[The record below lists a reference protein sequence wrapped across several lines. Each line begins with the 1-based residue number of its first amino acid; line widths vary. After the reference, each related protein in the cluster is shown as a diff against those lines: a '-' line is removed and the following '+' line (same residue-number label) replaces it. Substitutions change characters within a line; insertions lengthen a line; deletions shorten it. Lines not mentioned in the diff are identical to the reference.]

1 MASSTKDLAKVLTRG
16 NLMSMSVGQI
26 VGAGVMVMSISA
38 LGMTGR
44 SVNIAF
50 VIAAL
55 FVVVSAVPTIF
66 YSSVVRLRGGT
77 YSQAALFCG
86 EKFAG
91 FYVIT
96 YFISN
101 CSVAM
106 YALGFTSYFISLFPA
121 FAGKEKLV
129 SAFILTLFF
138 IMNYFGQDKVAKLQD
153 YMFYVL
159 VAALLM
165 FTAFGLPRV
174 HWAGYFGNELFDA
187 PLFSNGIVGLLQ
199 ASSFLTFA
207 TGGATLMV
215 NFSAEA
221 INPKKD
227 IPFVIIV
234 STIGVSILYAL
245 LATCIGGIL
254 PADEV
259 LAAGNLSVIA
269 KAIMPTPCYYIFIIG
284 GAMFALGT
292 TLNSTIG
299 WVTKPLLQAVE
310 DGWLPASL
318 GKLSKYKTP
327 YVLQA
332 IFYVINIV
340 AILMNLDVS
349 QLGQLTL
356 IINNVTMVVLVLGV
370 MRLPKMFKEQW
381 EKSPY
386 HVSNGLFNFL
396 MLLAVAVTLLQ
407 FYMNV
412 SGTTMKVVVINSI
425 TFICAIAYSFLMS
438 KSGKVHMTV
447 SYDLD

>member
-1 MASSTKDLAKVLTRG
+1 MASSTKDLKKVLTRG
-16 NLMSMSVGQI
+16 NLMSMAVGQI
-26 VGAGVMVMSISA
+26 IGAGVMVMSIAA

-50 VIAAL
+50 VIAAI
-55 FVVVSAVPTIF
+55 FTIVGAIPTIF
-66 YSSVVRLRGGT
+66 YSSVVRLRGGY

-91 FYVIT
+91 FYVVT

-101 CSVAM
+101 CSMAM
-106 YALGFTSYFISLFPA
+106 YALGFTSYLISLFPG
-121 FAGKEKLV
+121 FKGNEKLISIALLIV
-129 SAFILTLFF
+129 FF
-138 IMNYFGQDKVAKLQD
+138 AMNYFGQDKVAKLQD
-153 YMFYVL
+153 MMFYVL
-159 VAALLM
+159 VASLIM
-165 FTAFGLPRV
+165 FTAFGLPKV

-187 PLFSNGIVGLLQ
+187 PLFENGITGLLQ
-199 ASSFLTFA
+199 ASSYLTFA

-221 INPKKD
+221 INPQKD
-227 IPFVIIV
+227 IPFVVIT
-234 STIGVSILYAL
+234 STIGVAILYAF

-254 PADEV
+254 PAGEV
-259 LAAGNLSVIA
+259 IEAGNLAVIA
-269 KAIMPTPCYYIFIIG
+269 QQIMPKPCYYLFVIG

-292 TLNSTIG
+292 TLNATIG

-310 DGWLPASL
+310 DGWLPSFL
-318 GKLSKYKTP
+318 GKLSPYKTP

-332 IFYVINIV
+332 IFCVINVV
-340 AILMNLDVS
+340 AIAFNLDVT
-349 QLGQLTL
+349 QLGQMTL
-356 IINNVTMVVLVLGV
+356 IIGNVVNVVLVLGV
-370 MRLPKMFKEQW
+370 MRLPKLFKEQW

-386 HVSNGLFNFL
+386 HVSDGLFKFL
-396 MLLAVAVTLLQ
+396 MLLAVAFLCLQ

-412 SGTTMKVVVINSI
+412 SGTTMKVVIINSI
-425 TFICAIAYSFLMS
+425 TFVCAAAYSVIMS